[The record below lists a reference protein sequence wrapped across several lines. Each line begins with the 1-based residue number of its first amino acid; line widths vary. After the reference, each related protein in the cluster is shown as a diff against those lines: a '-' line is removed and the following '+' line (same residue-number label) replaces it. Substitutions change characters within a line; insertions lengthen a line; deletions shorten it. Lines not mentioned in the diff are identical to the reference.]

1 MAINRIFSPLDTPC
15 LAIKKKLQGILKDK
29 KKKKIQFEETKQ
41 ARVRHRRIL
50 ELSDREFKT
59 TLVYMLRTVVDEV
72 AACES

>member
-29 KKKKIQFEETKQ
+29 KKKKYNLKRQSKP
-41 ARVRHRRIL
+41 VRHRRML
-50 ELSDREFKT
+50 ELSEREFKT